1 MPLQSGR
8 HFVVLSLVE
17 AEALRGVMH
26 MKGGLDLPSTS
37 MAALRILTSTGIV
50 TTDAWT
56 KDGAL
61 WNQGPGYQRAM
72 ATQCF
77 RFLDSETEYPTK
89 LLNVLMR
96 AMQPNECEARKDF
109 WMEVRSCRRRKQTNW
124 QRAAVAKVFTTA
136 DEYKLLEHRATC
148 ARVSDLII
156 GKGMFVMDAFRAF
169 DSSNKVSDAAPM
181 FMRFPIVSV
190 ANPILHPCFLLL
202 RRCCLALT
210 CTLG

>member
-1 MPLQSGR
+1 
-8 HFVVLSLVE
+8 
-17 AEALRGVMH
+17 
-26 MKGGLDLPSTS
+26 
-37 MAALRILTSTGIV
+37 MAARDSIKVQGGDSTGLR
-50 TTDAWT
+50 W
-56 KDGAL
+56 L
-61 WNQGPGYQRAM
+61 
-72 ATQCF
+72 
-77 RFLDSETEYPTK
+77 
-89 LLNVLMR
+89 
-96 AMQPNECEARKDF
+96 
-109 WMEVRSCRRRKQTNW
+109 

-202 RRCCLALT
+202 
-210 CTLG
+210 LGVVVLH